1 MWPKAIR
8 VCIRTYLI
16 GGETITAKE
25 FRKKTK
31 EDLADPGV
39 KHIKVGRY
47 TVTPHAQNQMALR
60 DIYTGEVVHNLC
72 RKPVAKTEPKR
83 DNRGRLGYQRY
94 SESVMTVVNPESKK
108 VASVRGYHDDEAEK
122 MGIKNHRRYTKQ
134 SVMDAQ
140 RSKPKSTAK
149 PSSSAKT
156 RGAKSSTG
164 TKSGAT
170 KRRSAGSYARGRTKA
185 NRRK

>member
-1 MWPKAIR
+1 MAISHR
-8 VCIRTYLI
+8 ACLRTYLI

-31 EDLADPGV
+31 ENLADPNV

-47 TVTPHAQNQMALR
+47 TVTPHAQNQMADR
-60 DIYTGEVVHNLC
+60 DIYTGEVVQNLC

-94 SESVMTVVNPESKK
+94 SDSVMTVVNPESKK
-108 VASVRGYHDDEAEK
+108 VATVRGYHDDEAEK
-122 MGIKNHRRYTKQ
+122 MGIKNHRGYTKQ

-149 PSSSAKT
+149 ASSSASTK
-156 RGAKSSTG
+156 GAKSSSG
-164 TKSGAT
+164 TKSSPV
-170 KRRSAGSYARGRTKA
+170 KRRSSGSQT
-185 NRRK
+185 RRKTTTGRRK